1 MPNSPEQQP
10 DFSMIIASA
19 VHDMKNS
26 LSMLLHSVD
35 MMCEELP
42 EELKQKTNSTTVKYE
57 AERVNSYLVQL
68 LGLYRL
74 QNQMLSLHIDDYFL
88 NDLLD
93 EQVAHYQPMLDDKN
107 ITLTIS
113 CDNSLSWYFDREI
126 ILGVLNNA
134 LNNASRY
141 TKSAIHIATIQE
153 EDYLKIEIHDDG
165 GGYPK
170 QLLSKSPGEIIN
182 NINFQTGS
190 TSLGIYFASMVTK
203 LHTQAGR
210 HGSIKLS
217 NGGKFGGGVFSIY
230 LP

>member
-1 MPNSPEQQP
+1 MTNDKQP

-26 LSMLLHSVD
+26 LGMLLHSVD
-35 MMCEELP
+35 QMCEELP
-42 EELKQKTNSTTVKYE
+42 EDFKQKNNTTVVKYE

-74 QNQMLSLHIDDYFL
+74 QNQLLSLHIDECFVRDI
-88 NDLLD
+88 LD
-93 EQVAHYQPMLDDKN
+93 EQSAHYSPMLADKD
-107 ITLTIS
+107 IALKIDCEPT
-113 CDNSLSWYFDREI
+113 LSWYFDREI

-141 TKSAIHIATIQE
+141 TKSTIE
-153 EDYLKIEIHDDG
+153 ILSYVKDDNLVIEIHDDG
-165 GGYPK
+165 EGYPEH
-170 QLLSKSPGEIIN
+170 LLQASPGQVIN

-190 TSLGIYFASMVTK
+190 TSLGIYFAEMVTR
-203 LHTQAGR
+203 LHTQNGKKGCIKLANGGR
-210 HGSIKLS
+210 HE
-217 NGGKFGGGVFSIY
+217 GGVFTVI